1 MQKTST
7 RFIPHNV
14 LGISTVVI
22 TGSNHLTRATQSGAT
37 MCSNKRLRMGGLD
50 HMEEMDMLPP
60 GPDSVSGLYHWA
72 QFDTQ
77 LICYGSTFLPR
88 PCTLQYIQAP

>member
-1 MQKTST
+1 
-7 RFIPHNV
+7 
-14 LGISTVVI
+14 
-22 TGSNHLTRATQSGAT
+22 
-37 MCSNKRLRMGGLD
+37 MGGLD